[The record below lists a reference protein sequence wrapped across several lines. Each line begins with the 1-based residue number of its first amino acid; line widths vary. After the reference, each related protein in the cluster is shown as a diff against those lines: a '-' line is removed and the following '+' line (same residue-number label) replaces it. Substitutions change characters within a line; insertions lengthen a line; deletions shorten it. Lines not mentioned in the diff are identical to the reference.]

1 MFRILKVM
9 MWLLAALIF
18 AACSSAPKK
27 EIAPNLLESLTL
39 PDIIKFPLQTTAQGR
54 WIISVDIGE
63 GRMADMLLDT
73 GATYSAFYYD
83 AAEKFNLTVDVDN
96 VTRIHGLVTN
106 AVAATTTI
114 ERLGFGADY
123 FINKNFA
130 VLPDD
135 GETVEN
141 IMPSDG
147 IIGMDIMEGYRIFV
161 DASDSHIYFIPNTL
175 PDFTLPINMRAIQLF
190 SNPYVEAAPRLHFFS
205 VEVRNKNV
213 PALMDT
219 GTDVHII
226 NWHAAT
232 YVEAR
237 SIRSQLKWRW
247 KVAGAIGEFKPVVR
261 AHMDKLTSGPYEWQD
276 VNMIIK
282 DTDSL
287 DILGVSENPV
297 VIAGI
302 GLFDNRNVY
311 LDFQNDT
318 LWLQNEYTLQDSS
331 KTVTICLKC

>member
-1 MFRILKVM
+1 MFNVLKVM
-9 MWLLAALIF
+9 MWLLAALFF

-27 EIAPNLLESLTL
+27 QIAPNLLESLTL
-39 PDIIKFPLQTTAQGR
+39 PDIIKFPLKTTTQGR
-54 WIISVDIGE
+54 WIISVDLGE

-73 GATYSAFYYD
+73 GATYSAFHHD
-83 AAEKFNLTVDVDN
+83 AVEKFNLKD
-96 VTRIHGLVTN
+96 
-106 AVAATTTI
+106 
-114 ERLGFGADY
+114 
-123 FINKNFA
+123 FA

-135 GETVEN
+135 DGSVE
-141 IMPSDG
+141 ITLPSDG

-161 DASDSHIYFIPNTL
+161 DASDSHIYFIPNAM
-175 PDFTLPINMRAIQLF
+175 PDFTLPINMKAIPLF
-190 SNPYVEAAPRLHFFS
+190 SNPYADAAPRLHFFS
-205 VEVRNKNV
+205 VEVRNKNI
-213 PALMDT
+213 PALLDT

-261 AHMDKLTSGPYEWQD
+261 AHMDKLNSGSYEWEN

-311 LDFQNDT
+311 LDFQNDI
-318 LWLQNEYTLQDSS
+318 LWLQNEYTLQESS